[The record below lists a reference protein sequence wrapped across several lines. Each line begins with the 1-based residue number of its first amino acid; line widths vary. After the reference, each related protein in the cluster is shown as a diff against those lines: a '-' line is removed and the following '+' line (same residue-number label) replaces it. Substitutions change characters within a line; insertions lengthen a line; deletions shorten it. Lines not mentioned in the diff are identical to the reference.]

1 MLRQINLRNFTI
13 VDELELEIGPGMTAL
28 TGETGAGKSILVDA
42 MGLILGDRA
51 DSGVV
56 RHGTEKAEI
65 TISFDLLNL
74 PEANLWL
81 QEQEMSDGHDC
92 IIRRIISK
100 DGRSRAFI
108 NGTPTTIKQLQE
120 LGAHLVEIHGQHE
133 HQNLLRRDRQRNL
146 LDNYGELDDQLNN
159 VAQAYAKWAGLQH
172 QYEDISLS
180 SKDRQDRIDLLRFQA
195 EELRTAAIEAD
206 EWTSASEEHSRLAHA
221 GLLKEASEGASNA
234 LYETDEQS
242 IYSQLQQHLTALEE
256 ACRIDTELE
265 QGLELLQQAS
275 INIQE
280 AHSELRHY
288 ADRID
293 LDPSRLNWLEQRLG
307 LMKELSRKHQCAPE
321 DLPAIQEAIEAEL
334 EGLTSGAF
342 DLQQLEQAVAKAAD
356 EYRQRA
362 LKLHKGRAK
371 VAKKLSEGITEAMQ
385 GLSME
390 GGSFDIEVH
399 QQESQKFAAQG
410 MDQIEFM
417 VSANPGQPLKPLT
430 KVASGGEL
438 ARISLAI
445 QMLAASSLQVPTL
458 VFDEVDSGIG
468 GAVAEIVGRLL
479 RSLGRDRQVLCVT
492 HLPQVA
498 AQAHHHAMVEKSRS
512 GEETR
517 TEISVLEKQERTEEL
532 ARMLGGVELTD
543 QTIAHAEEMLERA
556 ASSTS

>member
-74 PEANLWL
+74 PEASLWL
-81 QEQEMSDGHDC
+81 QEQEMSDGDDC
-92 IIRRIISK
+92 IIRRIISR

-108 NGTPTTIKQLQE
+108 NGTPTTIRQLQE
-120 LGAHLVEIHGQHE
+120 LGNHLVEIHGQHE
-133 HQNLLRRDRQRNL
+133 HQNLLRRDRQRGL
-146 LDNYGELDDQLNN
+146 LDSYGELDEQLNKL
-159 VAQAYAKWAGLQH
+159 AQTYTKWSGLQH
-172 QYEDISLS
+172 QFEDISLS
-180 SKDRQDRIDLLRFQA
+180 SKDRQDRVDLLRFQA
-195 EELRTAAIEAD
+195 EELRTAAIETD
-206 EWTSASEEHSRLAHA
+206 EWTKASEEHGRLAHA

-234 LYETDEQS
+234 LYESDEQS
-242 IYSQLQQHLTALEE
+242 IYSQLQQHLTTVEE
-256 ACRIDTELE
+256 ASRIDTDLK

-307 LMKELSRKHQCAPE
+307 LMKELSRKHQCTPE
-321 DLPAIQEAIEAEL
+321 ELPAIQEAIEAEL

-342 DLQQLEQAVAKAAD
+342 DLEQLEQALADAAD
-356 EYRQRA
+356 DYRQLS
-362 LKLHKGRAK
+362 LKLNKARVKA
-371 VAKKLSEGITEAMQ
+371 AKKLGKGITEAMQ
-385 GLSME
+385 GLGME

-399 QQESQKFAAQG
+399 LQEAERFTAQG

-445 QMLAASSLQVPTL
+445 QMLAASSLEVPTL

-517 TEISVLEKQERTEEL
+517 TSITVLERQQRTEEL
-532 ARMLGGVELTD
+532 ARMLGGVDLTD

-556 ASSTS
+556 ASNTS

>member
-56 RHGTEKAEI
+56 RHNTDKAEI

-120 LGAHLVEIHGQHE
+120 LGHHLVEIHGQHE

-146 LDNYGELDDQLNN
+146 LDNYGELDALLNQL
-159 VAQAYAKWAGLQH
+159 AQAYAKWTGLQH
-172 QYEDISLS
+172 QYEDISLN
-180 SKDRQDRIDLLRFQA
+180 SKDRQDRIDLLRFQV
-195 EELRTAAIEAD
+195 EELRTAAIETD
-206 EWTSASEEHSRLAHA
+206 EWMNASEEHGRLAHA
-221 GLLKEASEGASNA
+221 GSLKEASEGACNA
-234 LYETDEQS
+234 LYESDEHS
-242 IYSQLQQHLTALEE
+242 IYSRLQQHLTTIEE
-256 ACRIDTELE
+256 ASRIDSELL

-293 LDPSRLNWLEQRLG
+293 LDPSRLSWLEQRLG
-307 LMKELSRKHQCAPE
+307 LMKELSRKHQCAAE
-321 DLPAIQEAIEAEL
+321 ELPAVQEAIETEL
-334 EGLTSGAF
+334 EGLTSGEL
-342 DLQQLEQAVAKAAD
+342 DLEQLEQAVSEAAED
-356 EYRQRA
+356 YKVLA
-362 LKLHKGRAK
+362 LKLHKARCKA
-371 VAKKLSEGITEAMQ
+371 AKKLSEGITEAMQ
-385 GLSME
+385 GLGME
-390 GGSFDIEVH
+390 GGRFDIEVKM
-399 QQESQKFAAQG
+399 QEAQRFTVHG

-417 VSANPGQPLKPLT
+417 VSANPGQPLKPLS

-445 QMLAASSLQVPTL
+445 QMLAASSLEVPTL

-517 TEISVLEKQERTEEL
+517 TTITVLEKQKRTEEL

>member
-146 LDNYGELDDQLNN
+146 LDNYGELDDHLNN

-385 GLSME
+385 GLGME